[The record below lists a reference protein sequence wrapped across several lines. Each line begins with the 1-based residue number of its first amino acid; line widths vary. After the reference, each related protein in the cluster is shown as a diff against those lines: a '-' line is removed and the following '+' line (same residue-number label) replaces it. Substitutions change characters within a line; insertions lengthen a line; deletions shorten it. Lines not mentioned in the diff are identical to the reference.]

1 MFTADQSF
9 FNDIPT
15 TKLTARVEGANAIT
29 ATCVAFSVN
38 SIMAAYSTG
47 SSFGTATISFCSKAG
62 VRGVFTFGSINIWAS
77 FKLMT
82 TWS

>member
-15 TKLTARVEGANAIT
+15 SKLTASVEGASAVT
-29 ATCVAFSVN
+29 ATYVAFSAS
-38 SIMAAYSTG
+38 SITAAYSTG